1 MGKHSRN
8 YQKNK
13 FLNIDEFKF
22 VVYEYTKINYIYDE
36 PIDPLDQST
45 INKIEGILN
54 IPKQR
59 YYNTTLYPTL
69 EKQSSILFYEIIK
82 QHPFINGNKRI
93 ACVCLLTNLAIN
105 GYWLSISTEKLYEI
119 SKLIAESNPI
129 KRSTILKKIENIIRK
144 NLQEFRTKDI
154 INKLHKD

>member
-1 MGKHSRN
+1 MLYKKHLMNMGKHSRN

-69 EKQSSILFYEIIK
+69 EK
-82 QHPFINGNKRI
+82 
-93 ACVCLLTNLAIN
+93 
-105 GYWLSISTEKLYEI
+105 
-119 SKLIAESNPI
+119 
-129 KRSTILKKIENIIRK
+129 
-144 NLQEFRTKDI
+144 
-154 INKLHKD
+154 